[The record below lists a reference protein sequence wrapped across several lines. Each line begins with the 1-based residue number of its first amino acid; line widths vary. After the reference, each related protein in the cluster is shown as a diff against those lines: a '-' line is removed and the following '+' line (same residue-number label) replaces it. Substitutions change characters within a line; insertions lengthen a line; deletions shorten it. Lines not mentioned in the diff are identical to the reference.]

1 MIVFK
6 TFLKILKKNIG
17 IVALYTVILVA
28 FGGFNMKT
36 SDNNMNFQDSQPSIY
51 IINQDDHFITENL
64 IQYMSKQCKIVKLS
78 YDKNAIADALFYRE
92 VSYIIRIPQGYGDD
106 FLNGKNPQIV
116 IESTGD
122 YESSY
127 ADMLL
132 SRYLNVANLYQQ
144 IYDDGKVIIHKIN
157 ETLALQ
163 TDIKMATQVD
173 TTQLSQATFYYNFMN
188 YSLLAGCVY
197 ITCLILSSFRE
208 EAISKRIAISSM
220 NTKKHQL
227 ILLASNSL
235 LALFLWL
242 IYVLLSFILVGQV
255 MFTVH
260 GLFYI
265 FNSFIF
271 TICSLTLAF
280 LIAHLVSNKN
290 IINGIVNVVA
300 LGSSFLCGAFVP
312 IEYLPDIVLKIAH
325 ILPSYWY
332 IQGNEWIETV
342 ETFHLI
348 SLKPFFVNIGI
359 VLVFALVFI
368 VMSHVVVKRNNG

>member
-197 ITCLILSSFRE
+197 IICLILSSFRE